1 MDVALVFAICCL
13 GGYSLFAAL
22 VRPVLWKLNVC

>member
-1 MDVALVFAICCL
+1 MDNAIVLAACALAGWCI
-13 GGYSLFAAL
+13 YAAL